1 MKSLKTFN
9 GVKLYSYNSK
19 NKVLIWYAESDLE
32 LDSEGRIPITIYYG
46 QQGGKILQKIR
57 YVNSGKNKGKSN
69 ETTIVDQTYL
79 EIGYL
84 YQKQFDQGYV
94 DDITKY
100 KVPKRPMLA
109 YKYKEKCHKIVWVAD
124 KARKEVL
131 QYASKKLNGIRCFI
145 FIKDGSVTL
154 FESRTGKP
162 FKFFKHISDDIQNNY
177 KFKNE
182 ILDGELFHPDI
193 PFEII
198 CSLVNS
204 DDYVEVTDP
213 DTGKVWSTNDIRFY
227 CYDKVNEDL
236 EEQTFYERFIL
247 SNWHSA
253 KSTAIHIVESIP
265 VYSETEMI
273 DLAKKWIDEGFE
285 GLMLRAGNGLYE
297 FGKRSINLLKY
308 KVMEQEEFKIILLYL
323 AENDDNKIMA
333 TLSNHHNKEEPYNKF
348 DCALK
353 GNKDLNLEYYKNKSE
368 YEHKAWMTVDYQVL
382 SSYKV
387 PLFPVGV
394 IIRKGEVVDGEFI
407 PSV

>member
-1 MKSLKTFN
+1 MSKELNNTY
-9 GVKLYSYNSK
+9 LYS
-19 NKVLIWYAESDLE
+19 
-32 LDSEGRIPITIYYG
+32 LDSKGKVREWKASTDLSTDDNGYMTISIEHG
-46 QQGGKILQKIR
+46 QQGGKKQTKER
-57 YVNSGKNKGKSN
+57 KVKSGKNKGKAN
-69 ETTIVDQTYL
+69 ETSLEEQTYL

-84 YQKQFDQGYV
+84 YQKQLDQGYV
-94 DDITKY
+94 KDVAEY
-100 KVPKRPMLA
+100 KTPRRPMLA
-109 YKYKEKCHKIVWVAD
+109 HKYKDKFHVIKWVMD
-124 KARKEVL
+124 KL
-131 QYASKKLNGIRCFI
+131 FPGDFQYASKKLNGIRCFI

-265 VYSETEMI
+265 VYSEAEMI

>member
-1 MKSLKTFN
+1 MSKELN
-9 GVKLYSYNSK
+9 NIVLYS
-19 NKVLIWYAESDLE
+19 
-32 LDSEGRIPITIYYG
+32 LDSKGKVREWKAFTDLLEDDKGYLTITIEHG
-46 QQGGKILQKIR
+46 QQGGKKQLKER
-57 YVNSGKNKGKSN
+57 KVKAGKNKGKAN
-69 ETTIVDQTYL
+69 ETTIVEQTYL

-124 KARKEVL
+124 KTRKEVL

-145 FIKDGSVTL
+145 FIKDGVVTL
-154 FESRTGKP
+154 FESRTGKA
-162 FKFFKHISDDIQNNY
+162 FKFFKHISDDIQKNY
-177 KFKNE
+177 KFQNE

-198 CSLVNS
+198 CSLINS
-204 DDYVEVTDP
+204 DEYVEVTDP
-213 DTGKVWSTNDIRFY
+213 DTGKVWSTNDVRFY

-247 SNWHSA
+247 SNWHSSE
-253 KSTAIHIVESIP
+253 STTIHLVESIP

-297 FGKRSINLLKY
+297 FGKRSVNLLKY

-323 AENDDNKIMA
+323 AENDENKIMA

-353 GNKDLNLEYYKNKSE
+353 GNKDLNLEYYKNKNE

-382 SSYKV
+382 SAYKV

-394 IIRKGEVVDGEFI
+394 IIRKGEEVDGEFI
-407 PSV
+407 PSH

>member
-1 MKSLKTFN
+1 MSKELN
-9 GVKLYSYNSK
+9 NIVLYS
-19 NKVLIWYAESDLE
+19 
-32 LDSEGRIPITIYYG
+32 LDSKGKVREWKASTDLLEDDKGYLTITIEHG
-46 QQGGKILQKIR
+46 QQGGKKQLKER
-57 YVNSGKNKGKSN
+57 KVKAGKNKHKSN

-204 DDYVEVTDP
+204 DDYVEVIDP

-236 EEQTFYERFIL
+236 EEQTF
-247 SNWHSA
+247 
-253 KSTAIHIVESIP
+253 
-265 VYSETEMI
+265 
-273 DLAKKWIDEGFE
+273 
-285 GLMLRAGNGLYE
+285 
-297 FGKRSINLLKY
+297 
-308 KVMEQEEFKIILLYL
+308 
-323 AENDDNKIMA
+323 
-333 TLSNHHNKEEPYNKF
+333 
-348 DCALK
+348 
-353 GNKDLNLEYYKNKSE
+353 
-368 YEHKAWMTVDYQVL
+368 
-382 SSYKV
+382 
-387 PLFPVGV
+387 
-394 IIRKGEVVDGEFI
+394 
-407 PSV
+407 